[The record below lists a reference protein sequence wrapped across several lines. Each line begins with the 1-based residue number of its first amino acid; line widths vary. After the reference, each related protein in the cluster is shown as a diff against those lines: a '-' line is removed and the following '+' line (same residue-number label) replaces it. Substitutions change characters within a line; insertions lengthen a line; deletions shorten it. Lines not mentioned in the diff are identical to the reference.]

1 MSYDEQLRRLVVFGG
16 WNMGWLN
23 DLYTLDVSKIVGPS
37 YAITSIDPPLGQI
50 SGGVPITIKGVG
62 FTSINCTISFTPGNV
77 PAMGQPAKSTPV
89 VQGTVISETELT
101 ALTPDFGD
109 KGNVA
114 IVQIQ
119 FSGDDLTTT
128 YVEFSFF
135 LDTKADKSLCYGPGL
150 LSDCAINEPVEF
162 IIQARNENEENRTS
176 GRDNFQVQIK
186 TVEEEPKEI
195 PNEIE
200 DRNDG
205 KYYVKYQLDR
215 EVEVDI
221 KVAYQNNKGQWQNVR
236 GSPYRASF
244 NAASQPAVNS
254 LTGQAMVKNAQK
266 KIEHMGGF
274 IKNTHANASV
284 KDKDLDDVKTLIKVK
299 DAVEQVYSEHDNVK
313 LVLDQ
318 LDESLKFLQSNNIS
332 KDKEMK
338 QTRKLF
344 DEFNG
349 LKKLA
354 KDVKK
359 EIAPLVEKESK
370 NNAATIQKHEDE
382 LKAYIAAMKKRDFYR
397 YGTGRDVALQSLE
410 KVGQEIEQFIETTE
424 QLKFNAEKFE
434 HPGAIEQ
441 SE

>member
-77 PAMGQPAKSTPV
+77 PAMGQPSKSTPV

-135 LDTKADKSLCYGPGL
+135 LDTRADKSLCYGPGL
-150 LSDCAINEPVEF
+150 LMDCAVKEPVEF

-186 TVEEEPKEI
+186 TVEDEPKEI

-205 KYYVKYQLDR
+205 KYYVKYSVDR

-221 KVAYQNNKGQWQNVR
+221 KVAYQNNKGQWQSVR

-244 NAASQPAVNS
+244 NAASPVQVNS

-266 KIEHMGGF
+266 KIEAMSGF
-274 IKNTHANASV
+274 IKTTHANANV
-284 KDKDLDDVKTLIKVK
+284 KDKNLEDVKNLIMVK
-299 DAVEQVYSEHDNVK
+299 DAVEQVYSEQERVK
-313 LVLDQ
+313 LVLD
-318 LDESLKFLQSNNIS
+318 
-332 KDKEMK
+332 
-338 QTRKLF
+338 
-344 DEFNG
+344 
-349 LKKLA
+349 
-354 KDVKK
+354 
-359 EIAPLVEKESK
+359 
-370 NNAATIQKHEDE
+370 
-382 LKAYIAAMKKRDFYR
+382 
-397 YGTGRDVALQSLE
+397 
-410 KVGQEIEQFIETTE
+410 
-424 QLKFNAEKFE
+424 
-434 HPGAIEQ
+434 
-441 SE
+441 